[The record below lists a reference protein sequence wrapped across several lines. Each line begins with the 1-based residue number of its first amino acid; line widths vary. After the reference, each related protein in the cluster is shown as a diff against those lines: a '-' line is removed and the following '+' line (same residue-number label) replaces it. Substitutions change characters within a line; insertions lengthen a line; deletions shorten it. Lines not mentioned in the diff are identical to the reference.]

1 MVLVRFDNGA
11 MAYHGAELAAFTD
24 GVHASATVSPDGH
37 DARAALA
44 AIASVDTGQPV
55 RPDTV
60 QQP

>member
-1 MVLVRFDNGA
+1 MTVADTQTKPVGWGSSGPAGSAPSTARPWPAGCRGA
-11 MAYHGAELAAFTD
+11 
-24 GVHASATVSPDGH
+24 
-37 DARAALA
+37 RLA